1 MLLFNKIIVSLIFLQ
16 LLILTLSIPIKMYHD
31 AKQEHITYRDVKQLH
46 NHGNK
51 QFALPD
57 KIFAA
62 EIHFSRI
69 PYQYWEHRLQMV
81 KAMGFNALSVY
92 LMWNFH

>member
-16 LLILTLSIPIKMYHD
+16 LLIPALSIPMKMYH
-31 AKQEHITYRDVKQLH
+31 DVKQLH
-46 NHGNK
+46 SHVNK
-51 QFALPD
+51 QFSLPD

-92 LMWNFH
+92 IMWNFH

>member
-16 LLILTLSIPIKMYHD
+16 LLIPTLSIPMKMYH
-31 AKQEHITYRDVKQLH
+31 DVKQLH
-46 NHGNK
+46 SHVNK
-51 QFALPD
+51 RFSLPD

-92 LMWNFH
+92 IMWNFH